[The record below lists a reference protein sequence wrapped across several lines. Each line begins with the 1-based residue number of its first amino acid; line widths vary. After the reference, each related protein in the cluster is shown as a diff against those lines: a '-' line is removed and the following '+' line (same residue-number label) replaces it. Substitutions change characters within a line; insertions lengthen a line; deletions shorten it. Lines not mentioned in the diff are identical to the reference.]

1 MRWILTVITLVVCQT
16 ANAQQTLPDRFFVE
30 CKKIYHSD
38 VLVLVDRTKKTFFIK
53 TPFLSEIKFKDT
65 PDGLISD
72 EMVRTI
78 LNKWDGSFEYLSSTY
93 RDCKFLDVDSREP
106 LFE

>member
-1 MRWILTVITLVVCQT
+1 MRRILTVITLVVCQT

-53 TPFLSEIKFKDT
+53 TPFLREIHLTKHCMRPAQAVFRYECIVKCNH
-65 PDGLISD
+65 LQ
-72 EMVRTI
+72 
-78 LNKWDGSFEYLSSTY
+78 
-93 RDCKFLDVDSREP
+93 
-106 LFE
+106 